1 MKETANRAFEEMRK
15 AALKR
20 LRIRDPREIAGLSGV
35 TFDEKTA
42 SLRIPSLGRELCLS
56 WPDCAFWPPVEGWQH
71 LILLHYLDLADGTP
85 LTGKWIN
92 FGSLRE
98 GVIRGTKFDRGAERD
113 LGNFLKG
120 KTPEQVRESF
130 QKLGAEEMQGKGD
143 YCARIPFLPRYPL
156 LVNIWFEDEE
166 FPASGKL
173 LLEAAADHY
182 LTVEDAVTVG
192 TLVLELLR
200 PAEARREI

>member
-71 LILLHYLDLADGTP
+71 LILLHYLDLADGTS

-98 GVIRGTKFDRGAERD
+98 GVIRGRNRCGRVFRSWGRRKYREKEITVPG
-113 LGNFLKG
+113 FL
-120 KTPEQVRESF
+120 SF
-130 QKLGAEEMQGKGD
+130 PD
-143 YCARIPFLPRYPL
+143 IPC
-156 LVNIWFEDEE
+156 W
-166 FPASGKL
+166 
-173 LLEAAADHY
+173 
-182 LTVEDAVTVG
+182 
-192 TLVLELLR
+192 
-200 PAEARREI
+200 

>member
-71 LILLHYLDLADGTP
+71 LILLHYLDLADGTS

-98 GVIRGTKFDRGAERD
+98 GVIRGTKFDRDAERD
-113 LGNFLKG
+113 LGNF
-120 KTPEQVRESF
+120 
-130 QKLGAEEMQGKGD
+130 
-143 YCARIPFLPRYPL
+143 
-156 LVNIWFEDEE
+156 
-166 FPASGKL
+166 
-173 LLEAAADHY
+173 
-182 LTVEDAVTVG
+182 
-192 TLVLELLR
+192 
-200 PAEARREI
+200 